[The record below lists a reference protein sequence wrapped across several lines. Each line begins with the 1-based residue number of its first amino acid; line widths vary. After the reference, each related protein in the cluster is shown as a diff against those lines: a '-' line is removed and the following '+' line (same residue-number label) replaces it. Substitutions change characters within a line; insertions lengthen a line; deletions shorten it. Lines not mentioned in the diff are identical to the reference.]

1 MRRPVNFTSFS
12 FLALVPEYTY
22 GITMSIWLT
31 LLTNRAII
39 NAPLVLVDGDY
50 RPRSRIIAPVLY
62 VYITYASC
70 LGNELVTL
78 GGLAMTVATTGKSE
92 HSTSLTCVRMI
103 LIVVEIISMLT
114 KVSRLNITIPK
125 IQTFN
130 VGPRS

>member
-31 LLTNRAII
+31 LLTNRAIK

-70 LGNELVTL
+70 LGTELVTL
-78 GGLAMTVATTGKSE
+78 GALAMTVATTGKSE

-103 LIVVEIISMLT
+103 
-114 KVSRLNITIPK
+114 
-125 IQTFN
+125 
-130 VGPRS
+130 